1 MAFQFQILI
10 GFRSGSEARCDLQPT
25 AWRMASITGPAE
37 CRHSRILSDVM
48 RRTFIEVSADCTI
61 HSGVQRCF
69 EAFRSAIKIHTS
81 SGIDIRSTTVSE
93 TRLTLARVP
102 ERMILLYPRRARAIF
117 RITDFEGINAG
128 LPNYYSRAAFTDVS
142 QCCCCCRRRCCWGLR
157 FR

>member
-1 MAFQFQILI
+1 
-10 GFRSGSEARCDLQPT
+10 
-25 AWRMASITGPAE
+25 
-37 CRHSRILSDVM
+37 M

-102 ERMILLYPRRARAIF
+102 ERMILLYPRRARATF

-128 LPNYYSRAAFTDVS
+128 LPNYYSRCFAMLLLSSSLLLGIAVPLTTAYNSTLQWYHLARGHYGILIRSHSLPIKRSHRLLLRWPEVPEIAF
-142 QCCCCCRRRCCWGLR
+142 GMY
-157 FR
+157 